1 MFYIIILTLCFIFL
15 TVRTI
20 VLERIFIKKRNSIK
34 IGNIYNNVY
43 ADSEGFYQVEVL
55 DINNP
60 KRFISFRKVGEE
72 QVYLLFERYYANFE
86 CSYGVEVEDETKLVG
101 IYKNREDAEK
111 MQDKLYD
118 DTTDSYY
125 IEEWNVE

>member
-1 MFYIIILTLCFIFL
+1 M
-15 TVRTI
+15 
-20 VLERIFIKKRNSIK
+20 K
-34 IGNIYNNVY
+34 
-43 ADSEGFYQVEVL
+43 
-55 DINNP
+55 
-60 KRFISFRKVGEE
+60 
-72 QVYLLFERYYANFE
+72 VYLLFERYYANFE